1 MTVENNKVKESY
13 NRETGVNEKE
23 RQQREDNQGQQF
35 SNSLTFSDE
44 VVEKIAGIAAREVR
58 GILDMKG
65 GFVDSISGSFS
76 G

>member
-44 VVEKIAGIAAREVR
+44 VV
-58 GILDMKG
+58 
-65 GFVDSISGSFS
+65 
-76 G
+76 